1 MNTFSINL
9 PNINRAIVISCSL
22 LGYIINII
30 WLQLNIN
37 IIIVVIALAKHTQI
51 RNPIGKTDL
60 LRTEIAWCDQTRK
73 TCFFYTLQSNRI
85 LFFFFFHFCIGQHF
99 VCHNLIIL
107 ILFVWSA
114 GSSSKLQT
122 INSWMSNLSMRCLW
136 WYDTWMDTV
145 SCEIAKSSPDDDLLS
160 DTCVR
165 TTRWNLRN

>member
-1 MNTFSINL
+1 MRCAYHGRKFKLPADYHFVKVFDSVIFGRRNLFGNWTSSSNTLKWTISTIWPHCAALHQPTRPKRMEMNTFSINL

-85 LFFFFFHFCIGQHF
+85 LFFFFSFTS
-99 VCHNLIIL
+99 VLAN
-107 ILFVWSA
+107 ILFA
-114 GSSSKLQT
+114 
-122 INSWMSNLSMRCLW
+122 I
-136 WYDTWMDTV
+136 
-145 SCEIAKSSPDDDLLS
+145 I
-160 DTCVR
+160 
-165 TTRWNLRN
+165 